1 MKELYQNTWTE
12 MDEFV
17 RIFLAAGTKKALIID
32 TGMTG
37 LDVCALAEAHT
48 DLPCELLF
56 THADGDH
63 ISGKHPFEKV
73 IMHPSEAFLY
83 RQHVLEVGADE
94 PGAVEPVFEGDVIDL
109 GDRGLEVIHLP
120 GHTPGSITLL
130 DKDAR
135 CLIGGD
141 PIQEGGEI
149 FMFGPYRDMEMYIA
163 SLERL
168 MKRNDFDWIYPSHST
183 EKIPRDVIPELIRG
197 AKAVLAGELRG
208 EEIEAH
214 GQTIR
219 SIDVGPAR
227 FLYSV

>member
-1 MKELYQNTWTE
+1 MRELYRNTWTE

-17 RIFLAAGTKKALIID
+17 RIFLAAGTEKALIID
-32 TGMTG
+32 TGLTG
-37 LDVCALAEAHT
+37 LDICALAAKHT
-48 DLPCELLF
+48 GLPCELLI

-63 ISGKHPFEKV
+63 ISGKHHFEKV

-83 RQHVLEVGADE
+83 RQQSQGTGSVV
-94 PGAVEPVFEGDVIDL
+94 PVFEGDVIDL
-109 GDRGLEVIHLP
+109 GGRTLEVIHLP

-130 DKDAR
+130 DRDAR

-141 PIQEGGEI
+141 PIQEDGEI
-149 FMFGPYRDMEMYIA
+149 YMFGPHRSMEMYIA

-168 MKRNDFDWIYPSHST
+168 MERTDFDGIYPSHAK
-183 EKIPRDVIPELIRG
+183 EKVSREVIPELIRG

-208 EEIEAH
+208 EETEVH
-214 GQTIR
+214 GQVIR

-227 FLYSV
+227 FLYPV